1 MSTQTAM
8 LLVLGS
14 ALITWA
20 IKAAGPVALGG
31 RELPPRFSAFVA
43 LLAPALFAALLVTQV
58 LADGDELAV
67 GADTAGLAAAGL
79 AFWRGVPMVG
89 GVLIAAATTALLRAV
104 F

>member
-1 MSTQTAM
+1 MSTHAAI
-8 LLVLGS
+8 LLVLGAAVIT
-14 ALITWA
+14 AL

-31 RELPPRFSAFVA
+31 RELPARFNGFIA
-43 LLAPALFAALLVTQV
+43 LLAPALFTALLVTQV

-67 GADTAGLAAAGL
+67 GADTVGLAVAGL

>member
-1 MSTQTAM
+1 
-8 LLVLGS
+8 
-14 ALITWA
+14 
-20 IKAAGPVALGG
+20 
-31 RELPPRFSAFVA
+31 
-43 LLAPALFAALLVTQV
+43 V

-67 GADTAGLAAAGL
+67 GADTVGLAVAGL